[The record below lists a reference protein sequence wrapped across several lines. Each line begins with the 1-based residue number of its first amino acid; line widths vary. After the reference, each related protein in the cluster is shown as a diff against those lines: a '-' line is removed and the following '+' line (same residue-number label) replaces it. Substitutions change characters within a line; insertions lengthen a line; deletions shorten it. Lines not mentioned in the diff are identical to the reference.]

1 MEPEHINAEDIKIS
15 YLDTALVNV
24 GEVIAY
30 YLGNADFQAIR
41 TLKYY
46 IDELFKEAQKAIDDS
61 RFQAISSKN

>member
-15 YLDTALVNV
+15 YLNTALVNV

-41 TLKYY
+41 TLRYY
-46 IDELFKEAQKAIDDS
+46 IDQLFTEAQKAIDDS
-61 RFQAISSKN
+61 RFKAVSSKN